1 MEKIEKTS
9 PLGMYEIAS
18 GATIQGGDLVALDSN
33 GKAIP
38 AAVTSGAVVVGYA
51 GAVVSSACVEVK
63 DGIIA
68 LGNVSA
74 GGTITRANRGGV
86 AYVHDSATV
95 TTSGGTVKMVAGIV
109 VDVYDGKV
117 MVDVRP
123 AAHAAGEALA
133 K

>member
-1 MEKIEKTS
+1 MERIEKTS
-9 PLGMYEIAS
+9 PLDFYEIAS
-18 GATIQGGDLVALDSN
+18 GATISGGDLVALDSN

-51 GAVVSSACVEVK
+51 GAVVSGGVEVK

-68 LGNVSA
+68 LGNVSS

-95 TTSGGTVKMVAGIV
+95 TTSGGAVKMVAGIV
-109 VDVYDGKV
+109 VDVYDGAV

-123 AAHAAGEALA
+123 SAHAAAAALA

>member
-18 GATIQGGDLVALDSN
+18 GATISGGDLVALDPN

-38 AAVTSGAVVVGYA
+38 AAATSGAVVVGYA
-51 GAVVSSACVEVK
+51 GVISAGGVEVK

-74 GGTITRANRGGV
+74 GGVVTRANRGGA

-95 TTSGGTVKMVAGIV
+95 TTSGGTAKVVAGIV

-123 AAHAAGEALA
+123 AAHAAAAALA